1 MQLTISAADLARRLC
16 GFTHASGSITLTIE
30 DERIRSQILA
40 LLLPVPQSAEA
51 RNPPVIYRATADGSV
66 TFDVPP
72 ASASLIPEGPPW
84 QCGDILEEDRGH
96 HPILVGYFEQWIEVW
111 PHDRAEDFAPRV
123 WSEARAFENFG
134 PFRRI
139 GCVAPVVVLRARSG
153 DEEAAAAIVRAAY
166 PEGDED

>member
-1 MQLTISAADLARRLC
+1 MQITISAADLASRLC

-40 LLLPVPQSAEA
+40 LLLPNTPGVK
-51 RNPPVIYRATADGSV
+51 VDGGPS
-66 TFDVPP
+66 
-72 ASASLIPEGPPW
+72 SASEPEAEGPPW
-84 QCGDILEEDRGH
+84 QCGDILKGDRWH
-96 HPILVGYFEQWIEVW
+96 RPILVGRDGWWVEVW

-123 WSEARAFENFG
+123 WSSEGAFKPFG

-139 GCVAPVVVLRARSG
+139 GCVSPEVVLRARSG